1 MLIQIFSLVLHF
13 ATGLVAGTCL
23 LRMYMHLMGINLSRS
38 GGNPLAPF
46 IFTITNWIVLP
57 VRRFVPALGRLDTAS
72 LVAAYAVLL
81 AKHSL
86 LWIVAGASSDW
97 LGLFINAGFEML
109 SVILSS
115 LMWMV
120 IGYALM
126 SWFSAAA
133 EIRYFLAQLIEP
145 LLIPIRRVLPQ
156 MGGVDLSPIALLLL
170 IQIAEIVLHG
180 LRAQVVLY
188 TRQKEAFMLLKRPWL
203 VIGLAAATLQL
214 ASLKVAAQTAATP
227 ATLPAVATIAVLDVP
242 RYMGTWY
249 EIAKFPNRFQAK
261 CVANT
266 RAQYLAQTDG
276 SVQVL
281 NSCTTTD
288 GSTIDALGKAIQVGA
303 ATSPK
308 LQVRFAPAWLSW
320 LPMVWGDYWV
330 IDLDT
335 DYQLAAVSDAKR
347 EYLWVLSRTPQTNA
361 KAYEALL
368 DRLKAQHFDV
378 KKLEPTPQ
386 R

>member
-1 MLIQIFSLVLHF
+1 
-13 ATGLVAGTCL
+13 
-23 LRMYMHLMGINLSRS
+23 
-38 GGNPLAPF
+38 
-46 IFTITNWIVLP
+46 
-57 VRRFVPALGRLDTAS
+57 
-72 LVAAYAVLL
+72 
-81 AKHSL
+81 
-86 LWIVAGASSDW
+86 
-97 LGLFINAGFEML
+97 
-109 SVILSS
+109 
-115 LMWMV
+115 
-120 IGYALM
+120 
-126 SWFSAAA
+126 
-133 EIRYFLAQLIEP
+133 
-145 LLIPIRRVLPQ
+145 
-156 MGGVDLSPIALLLL
+156 
-170 IQIAEIVLHG
+170 
-180 LRAQVVLY
+180 
-188 TRQKEAFMLLKRPWL
+188 MLLKRPWL
-203 VIGLAAATLQL
+203 VIGLAAALQL
-214 ASLKVAAQTAATP
+214 ASLQAAAQTAATP
-227 ATLPAVATIAVLDVP
+227 ATLPAVTTIAALDVP
-242 RYMGTWY
+242 RYMGTWH

-281 NSCTTTD
+281 NSCTTTE
-288 GSTIDALGKAIQVGA
+288 GSTIDALGKAIQVGS

-330 IDLDT
+330 IDLDA

-361 KAYEALL
+361 KAYDALL